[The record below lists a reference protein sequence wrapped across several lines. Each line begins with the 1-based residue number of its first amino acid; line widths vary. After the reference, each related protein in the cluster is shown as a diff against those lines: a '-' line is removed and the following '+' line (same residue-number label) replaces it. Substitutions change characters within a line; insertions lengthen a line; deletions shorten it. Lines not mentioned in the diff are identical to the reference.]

1 MSETRQRIKALSC
14 FAKPSGNPRSA
25 NRCQLSTI
33 NYQLSTP
40 MKQAFRVSR
49 SLLVTYYAFML
60 EYRAELLLW
69 ALSGSLPFILMGVWT
84 QAAEQGDFGLSSV
97 EFARYFLAVYL
108 VRQLTVVWVIWDFE
122 REIVDGK
129 LSFRLLQPLDPVWHH
144 VWSHIGERFARL
156 PFIFGLVALFFLLYP
171 SAFWLP
177 SLGQMGLFTIA
188 IACAFA
194 LQFLIQYTLAMF
206 AFWTEKASSIQE
218 VLFLV
223 SLFLSGAIAP
233 LEIFPPEV
241 RSIALWTPFPYVINF
256 PASILTGLKVDF
268 VHNIGVMFV
277 WGIVL
282 AIVNRWRW
290 KKGLR
295 QYSGMGA

>member
-1 MSETRQRIKALSC
+1 
-14 FAKPSGNPRSA
+14 
-25 NRCQLSTI
+25 
-33 NYQLSTP
+33 
-40 MKQAFRVSR
+40 MKQFLKVS
-49 SLLVTYYAFML
+49 SALLLTYYAYML

-84 QAAEQGDFGLSSV
+84 QAAQQGNFGLSSI

-108 VRQLTVVWVIWDFE
+108 VRQLTVVWVIWEFE

-171 SAFWLP
+171 DAFWFPDFSTLA
-177 SLGQMGLFTIA
+177 LFTIA
-188 IACAFA
+188 SICAFA

-218 VLFLV
+218 VWFLV
-223 SLFLSGAIAP
+223 HLFLSGAIAP
-233 LEIFPPEV
+233 LEIFPPEM
-241 RSIALWTPFPYVINF
+241 RSIALWTPFPYIINF
-256 PASILTGLKVDF
+256 PASILTGLKIDVIQSF
-268 VHNIGVMFV
+268 GVMLI
-277 WGIVL
+277 WGIIFS
-282 AIVNRWRW
+282 IVNRWLW
-290 KKGLR
+290 QKGLR
-295 QYSGMGA
+295 QYSGMGS

>member
-1 MSETRQRIKALSC
+1 
-14 FAKPSGNPRSA
+14 
-25 NRCQLSTI
+25 
-33 NYQLSTP
+33 
-40 MKQAFRVSR
+40 MKRLFKVSR
-49 SLLVTYYAFML
+49 SLLVTYYAYML

-84 QAAEQGDFGLSSV
+84 QAAQQVDFGLSSI

-144 VWSHIGERFARL
+144 IWSHLGERFARL
-156 PFIFGLVALFFLLYP
+156 PFIVGLVALFFLLYP
-171 SAFWLP
+171 SAFWVP
-177 SLGQMGLFTIA
+177 NLGTLGLFA
-188 IACAFA
+188 IASFCALA

-218 VLFLV
+218 VIFLV
-223 SLFLSGAIAP
+223 NLFLSGAIAP
-233 LEIFPPEV
+233 LELFPPEM
-241 RSIALWTPFPYVINF
+241 RSIALWTPFPYIINF
-256 PASILTGLKVDF
+256 PASIITGLKVDLLHSF
-268 VHNIGVMFV
+268 GMILMWLVIFS
-277 WGIVL
+277 
-282 AIVNRWRW
+282 IVNRWLWR
-290 KKGLR
+290 KGLK

>member
-1 MSETRQRIKALSC
+1 
-14 FAKPSGNPRSA
+14 
-25 NRCQLSTI
+25 
-33 NYQLSTP
+33 
-40 MKQAFRVSR
+40 
-49 SLLVTYYAFML
+49 ML

-84 QAAEQGDFGLSSV
+84 QAAAQGDFGLSSV

-177 SLGQMGLFTIA
+177 SLGQIGLFTIA
-188 IACAFA
+188 VACAFA

-241 RSIALWTPFPYVINF
+241 RAIALWTPFPYIVNF

-277 WGIVL
+277 WGLIL
-282 AIVNRWRW
+282 AILNRWLWR
-290 KKGLR
+290 KGLR

>member
-1 MSETRQRIKALSC
+1 
-14 FAKPSGNPRSA
+14 
-25 NRCQLSTI
+25 
-33 NYQLSTP
+33 
-40 MKQAFRVSR
+40 MKHLFRVSR

-84 QAAEQGDFGLSSV
+84 QAAQQGNFGLSSI

-156 PFIFGLVALFFLLYP
+156 PFILGLVGLFFCLYP

-177 SLGQMGLFTIA
+177 DLSTLGLFA
-188 IACAFA
+188 IASAGAFA

-218 VLFLV
+218 VWFLV
-223 SLFLSGAIAP
+223 HLFLSGAIAP
-233 LEIFPPEV
+233 LELFPAEMK
-241 RSIALWTPFPYVINF
+241 SIVMWTPFPYVINF
-256 PASILTGLKVDF
+256 PASILTGLKVDLIHDF
-268 VHNIGVMFV
+268 GMILLWLGLF
-277 WGIVL
+277 
-282 AIVNRWRW
+282 AIVNRWLWR
-290 KKGLR
+290 KGIR

>member
-1 MSETRQRIKALSC
+1 
-14 FAKPSGNPRSA
+14 
-25 NRCQLSTI
+25 
-33 NYQLSTP
+33 
-40 MKQAFRVSR
+40 MKHLFRVSR

-84 QAAEQGDFGLSSV
+84 QAAQQGDFGLSSI

-144 VWSHIGERFARL
+144 IWSHIGERFARL
-156 PFIFGLVALFFLLYP
+156 PFIVGLVGLFFCLYP

-177 SLGQMGLFTIA
+177 DLRTLGLFTIA
-188 IACAFA
+188 SACAFA

-218 VLFLV
+218 VWFLV
-223 SLFLSGAIAP
+223 HLFLSGAIAP
-233 LEIFPPEV
+233 LELFPAEMK
-241 RSIALWTPFPYVINF
+241 SIVMWTPFPYIINF
-256 PASILTGLKVDF
+256 PASILTGLKVDLTHDF
-268 VHNIGVMFV
+268 GMILMWLGVF
-277 WGIVL
+277 
-282 AIVNRWRW
+282 AIVNRWLWR
-290 KKGLR
+290 KSIR

>member
-1 MSETRQRIKALSC
+1 
-14 FAKPSGNPRSA
+14 
-25 NRCQLSTI
+25 
-33 NYQLSTP
+33 
-40 MKQAFRVSR
+40 MKHLFKVSR
-49 SLLVTYYAFML
+49 SLLVTYYAYML

-84 QAAEQGDFGLSSV
+84 QAAQQGNFGLSSI

-108 VRQLTVVWVIWDFE
+108 VRQLTVVWVIWEFE

-144 VWSHIGERFARL
+144 IWSHVSERFARL
-156 PFIFGLVALFFLLYP
+156 PFIFGLVSLFFCLYP
-171 SAFWLP
+171 QALWLP
-177 SLGQMGLFTIA
+177 DLSTLLLFTIA
-188 IACAFA
+188 SACALA

-218 VLFLV
+218 VSFLIH
-223 SLFLSGAIAP
+223 LFLSGAIAP

-241 RSIALWTPFPYVINF
+241 RAFALWTPFPYVINF
-256 PASILTGLKVDF
+256 PASIITGLKVDIAHDF
-268 VHNIGVMFV
+268 GMMFM
-277 WGIVL
+277 WIIL
-282 AIVNRWRW
+282 FSIVNRWLWR
-290 KKGLR
+290 KGLQ

>member
-1 MSETRQRIKALSC
+1 
-14 FAKPSGNPRSA
+14 
-25 NRCQLSTI
+25 
-33 NYQLSTP
+33 
-40 MKQAFRVSR
+40 MKQLIRLSKT
-49 SLLVTYYAFML
+49 LLVTYYAYML

-69 ALSGSLPFILMGVWT
+69 ALSGSLPFILMGVWSEAAQ
-84 QAAEQGDFGLSSV
+84 QADFGLSSI

-108 VRQLTVVWVIWDFE
+108 VRQITVVWVIWDFQ

-241 RSIALWTPFPYVINF
+241 RSLALWTPFPYIVNF

-268 VHNIGVMFV
+268 VHNIGVMLL
-277 WGIVL
+277 WGMVL
-282 AIVNRWRW
+282 AIVNRWLW

>member
-1 MSETRQRIKALSC
+1 MKQLLRISKAL
-14 FAKPSGNPRSA
+14 
-25 NRCQLSTI
+25 
-33 NYQLSTP
+33 
-40 MKQAFRVSR
+40 
-49 SLLVTYYAFML
+49 LLTYYAYML

-84 QAAEQGDFGLSSV
+84 QAAEQGNFGLSSI

-122 REIVDGK
+122 RDIVDGK

-144 VWSHIGERFARL
+144 IFSHIGERFARL

-171 SAFWLP
+171 DAFWVPNL
-177 SLGQMGLFTIA
+177 STLLLFTIA
-188 IACAFA
+188 STSAFA

-206 AFWTEKASSIQE
+206 AFWTEKASAIQE
-218 VLFLV
+218 VWFLV
-223 SLFLSGAIAP
+223 HLFLSGAIAP
-233 LEIFPPEV
+233 LEIFPPAV
-241 RSIALWTPFPYVINF
+241 RSIALWTPFPYIINF
-256 PASILTGLKVDF
+256 PASILTGLKVDLIHSF
-268 VHNIGVMFV
+268 GTISIWV
-277 WGIVL
+277 IVFS
-282 AIVNRWRW
+282 IVNRWLW